1 MKIFNIIEKITDHE
15 VVAILHTMTHR
26 LPDYFYVTAANH
38 TDEERPPHECGMSGL
53 KNHSLVVAYFAYRL
67 ALAWG
72 FDQTETSCMIVAGM
86 LHDGFKNGYDNK
98 ASITDPAHHSLAASW
113 LRIEFPDNAKAE
125 LIASTIEGASS
136 SDIDAAVPA
145 NKYRLL
151 LSAANVLAA
160 TPELRMSDDY
170 WSL

>member
-1 MKIFNIIEKITDHE
+1 MKLFNIIEKITDHD
-15 VVAILHTMTHR
+15 VTTILHTMTYR
-26 LPDYFYVTAANH
+26 LPDYFYVIAANH
-38 TDEERPPHECGMSGL
+38 ADEARPVHECGTSGL
-53 KNHSLVVAYFAYRL
+53 KYHSLIVAYFAYRL

-72 FDQTETSCMIVAGM
+72 FDQTETSCMIAAGM

-136 SDIDAAVPA
+136 NTDEAVPV
-145 NKYRLL
+145 NKYQLL